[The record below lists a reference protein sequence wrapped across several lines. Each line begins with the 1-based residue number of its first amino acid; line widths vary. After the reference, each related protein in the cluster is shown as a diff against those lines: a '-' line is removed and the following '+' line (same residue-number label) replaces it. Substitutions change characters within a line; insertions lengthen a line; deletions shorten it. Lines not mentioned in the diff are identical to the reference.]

1 MLISGNDL
9 INTPVLSLQTGREL
23 ARTTEAIINPHDL
36 TIIAYEVDGP
46 HLDQHPSFLRIA
58 DIREV
63 SPIGMIVDSSEE
75 FVQPDDI
82 IKQKDIYDLRYQLE
96 HKPVLDEQRSKIG
109 KVIGYNLEA
118 GGFVIQQLTVKR
130 PLLKSFNDSELI
142 IHRSQIIEVTDHAI
156 VIKSKAN
163 AAKPLPKVAQSYV
176 NPFRSTPQAEAMRIH
191 RD

>member
-23 ARTTEAIINPHDL
+23 ARTTEAIVNPHDL
-36 TIIAYEVDGP
+36 TILAYEVDGV
-46 HLDQHPSFLRIA
+46 HLDQHPSFLRVD

-63 SPIGMIVDSSEE
+63 SPIGMIIDSSEE
-75 FVQPDDI
+75 FIQTDDI
-82 IKQKDIYDLRYQLE
+82 IKQKDIYDLRYSLE
-96 HKPVLDEQRSKIG
+96 HKPVLDEKRNKVG

-118 GGFVIQQLTVKR
+118 GAFVIQQLTVKR

-142 IHRSQIIEVTDHAI
+142 IHRSQIIEVTDQAI
-156 VIKSKAN
+156 VIKAKAE
-163 AAKPLPKVAQSYV
+163 AAKPLPKVSQSYV
-176 NPFRSTPQAEAMRIH
+176 NPFRQTPQAEAMRTD